1 MKRQIRRVS
10 AYLSLPLVITVC
22 LVGSGLGWA
31 QDKHKIQFVNLPK
44 NTTFNKQY
52 RLKAGDVPGHYV
64 RIFEIHRR
72 YPHDPPKFNGVS
84 VTEQWDRGYSDYTD
98 TNGRAWWYITY
109 FLENG
114 DKIYAR
120 EDGTSTTQTK
130 QGSSDSSISKFAGV
144 ITITGG
150 TGKFKGIRGLLQ
162 SRISFNPET
171 GFSIGKH
178 TGEYWFEK

>member
-31 QDKHKIQFVNLPK
+31 QDKHKIHFVNLPK
-44 NTTFNKQY
+44 NTTFRKQF
-52 RLKAGDVPGHYV
+52 RLEAGDVPGHYV
-64 RIFEIHRR
+64 RIYEIHRR

-120 EDGTSTTQTK
+120 TDGTTQT
-130 QGSSDSSISKFAGV
+130 SHSDSHTSISTFVGV

-150 TGKFKGIRGLLQ
+150 TGEFKGIRGLLQ
-162 SRISFNPET
+162 SKIRFSPAT
-171 GFSIGKH
+171 GFNMGEH
-178 TGEYWFEK
+178 TGEYWFEE